1 LRGRGQVSSLA
12 SAAFSSAAATA
23 DDSTVRNSEAYQ
35 APFSIAQ
42 PVRSN
47 QKYLIFA
54 MDIKTLF
61 HEILLQCKWAPPSGH
76 GNAQN

>member
-1 LRGRGQVSSLA
+1 
-12 SAAFSSAAATA
+12 
-23 DDSTVRNSEAYQ
+23 VRNSEAHQ
-35 APFSIAQ
+35 ARFSIAQ
-42 PVRSN
+42 SVRSD

-61 HEILLQCKWAPPSGH
+61 NEILLQCKWAPPSGQ